1 MTPLVRALAIVAVAA
16 AAHAGNGTL
25 KGTVTA
31 GIAEPR
37 PLAGAVVLV
46 DAPPAAGTA
55 HVVIDQRDQT
65 FVPHVVVVPVGGTVE
80 FLNSDPYLHNVASS
94 SPAKTFDLGMFG
106 QGERRSVTFD
116 QPGIVRVG
124 CAVHPKM
131 AAVVVVHANPWA
143 AVTDDAGR
151 YTIAGIPAGRYPV
164 RVWHEDYREQRAT
177 AAVYD
182 DQVQALDVKLGAR
195 R

>member
-1 MTPLVRALAIVAVAA
+1 MTALLRALAIVAVAA
-16 AAHAGNGTL
+16 AAQAGNGTL

-31 GIAEPR
+31 GLEDPR
-37 PLAGAVVLV
+37 PLADAVVLV
-46 DAPPAAGTA
+46 DAPAAAGTA
-55 HVVIDQRDQT
+55 HVVVDQRDQT
-65 FVPHVVVVPVGGTVE
+65 FVPHVVAVPVGGTVE

-106 QGERRSVTFD
+106 KGERRSVTFD

-131 AAVVVVHANPWA
+131 SAVVVVHPNPWA
-143 AVTDDAGR
+143 AVTDARGG
-151 YTIAGIPAGRYPV
+151 YTIPGIPAGRYTV
-164 RVWHEDYREQRAT
+164 RLWHEDYPEQRAT

-182 DQVQALDVKLGAR
+182 DQVQTLNVKLGAR